1 MHKLILH
8 YFQRPPENEL
18 VHWCHGSPGT
28 VYLMARAYKVMGDP
42 KYLQSALKCG
52 ENVWQLGLL
61 RKGPGI
67 CHGVAGSGY
76 VFLLLHGLTRDRKY
90 LYRAQKF
97 ADFIQVSLFSFREE
111 KSAVAIYS
119 R

>member
-1 MHKLILH
+1 
-8 YFQRPPENEL
+8 
-18 VHWCHGSPGT
+18 
-28 VYLMARAYKVMGDP
+28 MARAYKVMGDP

-97 ADFIQVSLFSFREE
+97 ADFIQVSSITKIFRVSQEKPSFREE
-111 KSAVAIYS
+111 KSVVAIYS